1 MKIPI
6 SLSWSWSIRTA
17 DDKEEVVL
25 IEDLQ
30 VTAEFEGLSPE
41 SGQITDIKIWC
52 SQRPG
57 ASSTKGQYYDLPAWL
72 KEKAIF
78 AAGRDDELWNRFME
92 ALPIDHA
99 ESVAEA
105 KAEYR
110 KDD

>member
-17 DDKEEVVL
+17 DGEEEVVL

-30 VTAEFEGLSPE
+30 VTAEFDGPE
-41 SGQITDIKIWC
+41 VETGQITDIKIWC

-57 ASSTKGQYYDLPAWL
+57 ASSTKGQYFKLPSWIKA
-72 KEKAIF
+72 KAIE
-78 AAGRDDELWNRFME
+78 AAEADDELWNRFAE
-92 ALPIDHA
+92 ALPTEHA

-105 KAEYR
+105 KADYR